1 MKGTSKKLKDVE
13 PAREYLAIDH
23 KYTGW
28 KLCSAWAGGIVGSW
42 ALMIGLVVITRA
54 LLA

>member
-1 MKGTSKKLKDVE
+1 MKGTPKDLQDVDPME
-13 PAREYLAIDH
+13 EYLAVDQ

-28 KLCSAWAGGIVGSW
+28 KLVTCWTGAIVGSW

-54 LLA
+54 LLP